1 MAAMMRGEL
10 LDEFIDA
17 LQLAAEEEEL
27 SLLEVQQTK
36 SPSSSSSKIS
46 GAEQK

>member
-1 MAAMMRGEL
+1 MDAMMRGEL

-27 SLLEVQQTK
+27 TLLEVAHSAK
-36 SPSSSSSKIS
+36 AS
-46 GAEQK
+46 